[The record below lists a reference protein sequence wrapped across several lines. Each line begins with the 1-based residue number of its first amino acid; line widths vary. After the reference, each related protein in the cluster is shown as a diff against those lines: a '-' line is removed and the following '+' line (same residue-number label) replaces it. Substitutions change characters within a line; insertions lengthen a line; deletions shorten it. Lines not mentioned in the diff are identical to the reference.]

1 MANVDRDVLPG
12 LGLIVSEGPR
22 GGAQA
27 RPRENTAAIPRR
39 LATIRR
45 NSPWTKRRRALPA
58 SRKPK
63 QERELRIELRL
74 AEPLLHE
81 PCWKGGPMLD
91 SIRKTVALPRVAQN
105 SAAIQGSAE
114 LAVSVGVILT
124 FLWLLL
130 HDRVHPF
137 VIYLAQLYLTL

>member
-1 MANVDRDVLPG
+1 
-12 LGLIVSEGPR
+12 
-22 GGAQA
+22 
-27 RPRENTAAIPRR
+27 
-39 LATIRR
+39 
-45 NSPWTKRRRALPA
+45 
-58 SRKPK
+58 
-63 QERELRIELRL
+63 
-74 AEPLLHE
+74 
-81 PCWKGGPMLD
+81 MLD